1 MRQKAL
7 LMVLTGPSGS
17 GKTTLSLRLLN
28 EIEVVR
34 KVIATTTR
42 APRMGEVDGIDYH
55 FQTPEKFADG
65 LEKNAYVEH
74 AKVYDHYYG
83 VAKEDLERPCDEG
96 KDLVLCV
103 DVQGARTLKRQ
114 WQSAASGRR
123 LLCIFVS
130 PSDLGELERRLLRRG
145 TDDAQTIRRRLQ
157 MAEKELEI
165 LSQFDYYLCSRDKA
179 SDWQSLQHIYFAEK
193 MRI

>member
-1 MRQKAL
+1 MRQKDL

-28 EIEVVR
+28 EIEGVR
-34 KVIATTTR
+34 KVITTTTR

-83 VAKEDLERPCDEG
+83 PVR
-96 KDLVLCV
+96 
-103 DVQGARTLKRQ
+103 
-114 WQSAASGRR
+114 
-123 LLCIFVS
+123 
-130 PSDLGELERRLLRRG
+130 
-145 TDDAQTIRRRLQ
+145 
-157 MAEKELEI
+157 
-165 LSQFDYYLCSRDKA
+165 
-179 SDWQSLQHIYFAEK
+179 
-193 MRI
+193 